1 MFAGQMEMT
10 LFLVLLPQQRAVVVA
25 RTTAPPIH
33 LEPTVALAAVDH
45 IRLEAQPLRIP
56 VAPEEAET
64 LQVFL
69 HHKAQTAAQEMA
81 LPQTLVAAAVAA
93 LLLLEMLDHQQLV
106 AQVVPELR
114 QLFLDH
120 P

>member
-1 MFAGQMEMT
+1 MSEGQT
-10 LFLVLLPQQRAVVVA
+10 ATIQFSAQLLQQPVVVA
-25 RTTAPPIH
+25 VRTTAPPIH

-45 IRLEAQPLRIP
+45 IRLEARLLHTP

-64 LQVFL
+64 LQAFL
-69 HHKAQTAAQEMA
+69 HHKAQTAAQETA
-81 LPQTLVAAAVAA
+81 LPQTLVAAAAA
-93 LLLLEMLDHQQLV
+93 VHLLLEMLDHQQLV
-106 AQVVPELR
+106 AQAVPELR